1 MKILD
6 ILTSPWAIQPDK
18 MQEIR
23 NIYQTHMRGDKI
35 DIKSINAANPASMS
49 MYENHDGV
57 AVISIDSVLTK
68 TRTFFSSLFGGSS
81 MRDIGNQIDMA
92 MADTD
97 IHDIILA
104 IDSPGGTVDGT
115 QELVAKI
122 NSHKGKGKSIVAVG
136 DGIMASAAYW
146 IASAADRIYIAN
158 DTTSVGSIG
167 VVATH
172 VDVSEQD
179 KQFGEKW
186 TEITAGA
193 YKRIA
198 SNHAPLTVEGREY
211 IQSQVDHIYSVF
223 VQSVAANRGKASVDD
238 ILPAADGKIFIGQQA
253 VEVGL
258 VDGIQNIS
266 ATTNKLIKEFKMTRD
281 EFNMKHPE
289 LFQSIVDDGR
299 LAGRA
304 EGIEAGK
311 AQGIEEGKKIGA
323 EMERARIQKIM
334 ALRTPGN
341 EKIADEGAFVDMSE
355 PGDVATRIVMAGKA
369 RQEAAA
375 QALVDGAVAPVPE
388 AEAAAEV
395 ADTFEAAVARLMKEG
410 LSRANAIVKV
420 ARENEDLHKEYIKR
434 INA

>member
-1 MKILD
+1 MRVLD
-6 ILTSPWAIQPDK
+6 ILTSPWAIAPDK

-23 NIYQTHMRGDKI
+23 SIYQTHLKGEKI
-35 DIKSINAANPASMS
+35 DIKAINAANPSS
-49 MYENHDGV
+49 GNGYINDNGV
-57 AVISIDSVLTK
+57 AVISIESVLTK
-68 TRTFFSSLFGGSS
+68 SRTFFSSMFAGSS
-81 MRDIGNQIDMA
+81 MREIGNALDMA

-97 IHDIILA
+97 VHSIILA

-115 QELVAKI
+115 QELVERIQAQ
-122 NSHKGKGKSIVAVG
+122 KGKGKPIVAVG

-146 IASAADRIYIAN
+146 IASAADKVYIAN

-179 KQFGEKW
+179 KNWGEKW

-198 SNHAPLTVEGREY
+198 STHAPLTVEGREY
-211 IQSQVDHIYSVF
+211 IQSQIDYIYSVF
-223 VQSVAANRGKASVDD
+223 VQSVAANRGKSSVDD
-238 ILPAADGKIFIGQQA
+238 VLPMADGKIFIGRQA
-253 VEVGL
+253 VEAGL
-258 VDGIQNIS
+258 VDGLITLSEIQN
-266 ATTNKLIKEFKMTRD
+266 NLKK
-281 EFNMKHPE
+281 EFNMTKEELQVKHSD
-289 LFQSIVDDGR
+289 LVQSFVEDGR